1 MQRLLNSVSAKL
13 MHEDWV
19 GISPVRLGNRTYR
32 AWGTAKLTLM
42 VRIASAPVET
52 SQIRG
57 NNDE

>member
-1 MQRLLNSVSAKL
+1 